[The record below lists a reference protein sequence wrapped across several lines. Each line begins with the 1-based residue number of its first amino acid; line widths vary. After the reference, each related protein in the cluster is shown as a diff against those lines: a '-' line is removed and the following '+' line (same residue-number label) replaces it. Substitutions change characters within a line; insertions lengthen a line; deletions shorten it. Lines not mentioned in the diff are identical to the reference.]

1 MSTGSNPE
9 NHGPP
14 QEGQIA
20 PDFVLP
26 ATTSEKVQ
34 LLEYQGQSV
43 VLVFFPQPFTTFSTM
58 QVRQIIQFHI
68 ALQTLGA
75 IVLGISVEPVEA
87 LRTFAEQEEIPF
99 PLLSDFERQVAK
111 AYGVFE
117 EELNG
122 FRHVAKPSVF
132 VLDKKQRILYRWVS
146 EDLTELPDFDQILG
160 VIQGFN
166 PSRDMH

>member
-1 MSTGSNPE
+1 MSTGSKSE
-9 NHGPP
+9 DHGPP

-26 ATTSEKVQ
+26 STSSEEAH
-34 LLEYQGQSV
+34 LLEYEGQCL
-43 VLVFFPQPFTTFSTM
+43 VLVFFPQTFTTFSTM
-58 QVRQIIQFHI
+58 QIRQILQFHI

-75 IVLGISVEPVEA
+75 VVLGISVEPVEA

-99 PLLSDFERQVAK
+99 TLLSDFEREVAK

-132 VLDKKQRILYRWVS
+132 VVNKKQRIMYRWVS

-160 VIQGFN
+160 VIQGFDK
-166 PSRDMH
+166 SADMC